1 VFITSKVLFEARE
14 VRHAGVESLHRRVGA
29 VDGVVTC
36 LLSELDH
43 FEKDEVSDAGVCT
56 TEEVLRGQAINQRFH
71 LVHERLDG
79 DRLVISLEASFETG
93 GAAFVDDA
101 LECKPSSALFGSG
114 SEDSRAERS
123 SNVLM
128 DGQGL

>member
-1 VFITSKVLFEARE
+1 MLVTGKILFEARE
-14 VRHAGVESLHRRVGA
+14 VRHAGFESLQGRVGGE
-29 VDGVVTC
+29 DLVVTN
-36 LLSELDH
+36 LLSELDM
-43 FEKDEVSDAGVCT
+43 FEKDEVSDARIST
-56 TEEVLRGQAINQRFH
+56 TEEVFGAHVVNQRFH